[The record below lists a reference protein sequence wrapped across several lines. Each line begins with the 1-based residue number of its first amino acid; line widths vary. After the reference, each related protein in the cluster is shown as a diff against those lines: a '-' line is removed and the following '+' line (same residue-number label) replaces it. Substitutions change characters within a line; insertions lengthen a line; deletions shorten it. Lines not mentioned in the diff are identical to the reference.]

1 MFVRAGGLMD
11 HFERNRCTRI
21 KFAEFEKRRAMKEM
35 IMAQM
40 AGQAAERP
48 ATASMASESGDPS
61 EDDGGVALNMSSLLD
76 NFEDDSNVDYPTLA
90 PHPSGS
96 VSSPIAAVT
105 SPRTSAWPEL
115 VASER
120 DTASKDSENRIP
132 VASGDHQA
140 PNPQEESISAWGGRS
155 SSTLFPNAPQT
166 PAPLNWAAT
175 ITESVAS
182 PRPRDD
188 PQIVL
193 ESTMDPNSPRFNP
206 FQFRNAIGMFR
217 CPYPKC
223 R

>member
-1 MFVRAGGLMD
+1 MD

-35 IMAQM
+35 IMAQI

-48 ATASMASESGDPS
+48 DSASMASESGDPS
-61 EDDGGVALNMSSLLD
+61 EHGEGVTLNMSSLLD
-76 NFEDDSNVDYPTLA
+76 NLEDDSDVDYPTLA
-90 PHPSGS
+90 PHSSGT
-96 VSSPIAAVT
+96 VSSPIAAAM

-115 VASER
+115 GASGR
-120 DTASKDSENRIP
+120 DTASKDVEDWKPAASED
-132 VASGDHQA
+132 VQA
-140 PNPQEESISAWGGRS
+140 TDPQEESSSAWGGRS
-155 SSTLFPNAPQT
+155 SSALFPNAPQT

-175 ITESVAS
+175 ITESLAS

-193 ESTMDPNSPRFNP
+193 ESTMDPNSARFNP
-206 FQFRNAIGMFR
+206 FQFRNAIGMFK

-223 R
+223 T

>member
-1 MFVRAGGLMD
+1 MD

-35 IMAQM
+35 IMAQI

-61 EDDGGVALNMSSLLD
+61 EDGEGVSLNMSSLLD
-76 NFEDDSNVDYPTLA
+76 NLEDDSNVDYPTLA
-90 PHPSGS
+90 PHSSGTAS
-96 VSSPIAAVT
+96 APMAATMSPL
-105 SPRTSAWPEL
+105 PSAWPEL
-115 VASER
+115 GASGR
-120 DTASKDSENRIP
+120 GTASKDWENRKEN
-132 VASGDHQA
+132 ASEDLQ
-140 PNPQEESISAWGGRS
+140 PTDPQEGSPSAWGGRS

-166 PAPLNWAAT
+166 PAPLNWTAT
-175 ITESVAS
+175 ITESIAG

-188 PQIVL
+188 PQMVL

-206 FQFRNAIGMFR
+206 LQFRNAIGMFK

-223 R
+223 T